1 MGIEPAIYIGAALFA
16 YALVSKRL
24 ASSPL
29 SGPLIFATLGLV
41 GYAAGVLTPI
51 VVIDSPVVLVLE
63 LTLALLLFFDA
74 SKVQFRS
81 WDADMD
87 LPTRLLAIGMPLTIV
102 LGAVVAYVV
111 FPSVGI
117 IGAAIMATIL
127 APTDAALGR
136 AVVSNP
142 GVPVRIR
149 EALGIESGLNDGI
162 ALPILLFLITIASAE
177 EGLAL
182 WSFFV
187 KSIGIAVVVGLVLGI
202 GAAFAI
208 QFALERSWIERHW
221 VRISLVIVAF
231 GTYIIADNLGGSGF
245 IAAYV
250 AGLAFGRLLNRLSTP
265 KEHLEEFGQE
275 LGSLLMMTSF
285 LFFGAYMLAPNLAA
299 FTVATVFY
307 AVMSLTAVRMI
318 PVAVSMIGT
327 GLAPPTIAYLGWFG
341 PRGLA
346 SIVFA
351 GVLVEVAG
359 VAQTEL
365 VVAGVIVTVAF
376 SVLLHGVT
384 APWGANQYAAWFEG
398 RSGKSDRQQATGDR

>member
-1 MGIEPAIYIGAALFA
+1 MGIESAIYIGAALFA

-182 WSFFV
+182 WSVFV
-187 KSIGIAVVVGLVLGI
+187 KSIGIAVVVGLVLGL

-208 QFALERSWIERHW
+208 QFALERSWIERNW

-250 AGLAFGRLLNRLSTP
+250 AGLAFGRLLDRLNTP
-265 KEHLEEFGQE
+265 KEHFEEFGQE

-299 FTVATVFY
+299 FTAATVFY

-318 PVAVSMIGT
+318 PVAISMIGT

-346 SIVFA
+346 SIVFT
-351 GVLVEVAG
+351 GVLIEVAG

-365 VVAGVIVTVAF
+365 VVAVVIVTVAF

-384 APWGANQYAAWFEG
+384 APWGANKYAAWCASQPDPAQENETP
-398 RSGKSDRQQATGDR
+398 A